1 MNKANDCFQ
10 HGPNGSNARAAR
22 QDFGDAAEGLRIV
35 LRVSLLKLRNYDEAT
50 SVSLRLRKGKM
61 WYK

>member
-22 QDFGDAAEGLRIV
+22 QDFGDAGEGLRIV

-50 SVSLRLRKGKM
+50 SVSLRFD
-61 WYK
+61 